1 MGRTRLQPRLVK
13 RRLRR
18 LVERRRTSK
27 CLHVSRKIT
36 KRQPQRFVHQCLM
49 SRKSHSQTTDFSRAS
64 RE

>member
-18 LVERRRTSK
+18 LAERRGTRK

-36 KRQPQRFVHQCLM
+36 KKQPWWLVHQCL
-49 SRKSHSQTTDFSRAS
+49 T
-64 RE
+64 